1 MKRARR
7 TAIKDLAFRHNTKPA
22 LGLEVLRLADL
33 FARERAGELPE
44 SLIGP
49 QRPQFDMLLVGLTG
63 KGAMTIDFTPVPL
76 GAGIVTVFARGR
88 IQQFADAPKDLDA
101 WLIVFSSE
109 FLAMTPPPRVLAPD
123 WTRPAISPS
132 AGDLREILELSAQ
145 LAAEHARPLDAVQ
158 PALLGS
164 LLRALIL
171 RLERYVPASALAPTE
186 LQRFFTIL
194 ERDCST
200 TREVAHYAKASG
212 LSPRRLGE
220 LLLSHTGRSTKQ
232 VIDERVIL
240 EHKRLLAHT
249 EISVKQLAE
258 RTGFD
263 EPTNLVKFFRH
274 HTGTTPL
281 AFRKNLPSGR
291 RS

>member
-1 MKRARR
+1 MTRRR
-7 TAIKDLAFRHNTKPA
+7 TAIRDLAFRHNTKPA
-22 LGLEVLRLADL
+22 LGVEVLRLADL
-33 FARERAGELPE
+33 FERDRAGELPE
-44 SLIGP
+44 PLTAP
-49 QRPQFDMLLVGLTG
+49 QRPQFDMLLVGLAG

-76 GAGIVTVFARGR
+76 GAGTVTVFARGR
-88 IQQFADAPKDLDA
+88 VQQFAPARNLDA

-123 WTRPAISPS
+123 WARPSIAP
-132 AGDLREILELSAQ
+132 AAEDLREILELAAQ
-145 LAAEHARPLDAVQ
+145 LAVEHARPLDAVQ

-171 RLERYVPASALAPTE
+171 RLERYVPASALAPSE

-194 ERDCST
+194 ERDCLT
-200 TREVAHYAKASG
+200 TREVAHYAKAAG

-220 LLLSHTGRSTKQ
+220 LLLAHTGRSTKQ
-232 VIDERVIL
+232 VIDERVVL

-249 EISVKQLAE
+249 ELSVKQLAE
-258 RTGFD
+258 RTGFA

-281 AFRKNLPSGR
+281 AFRTNLPSGR

>member
-1 MKRARR
+1 VKRR
-7 TAIKDLAFRHNTKPA
+7 TAIRDLAFRHNTKPA

-33 FARERAGELPE
+33 FSRERAGELPE
-44 SLIGP
+44 PLTAP
-49 QRPQFDMLLVGLTG
+49 QRPQFDMVLVGLTG
-63 KGAMTIDFTPVPL
+63 KGSMTVDFTSVPL
-76 GAGIVTVFARGR
+76 GAGTVTVFARGR
-88 IQQFADAPKDLDA
+88 VQQFAPPGKHLDA
-101 WLIVFSSE
+101 WLIVFSPE

-123 WTRPAISPS
+123 WTRPAIAPS
-132 AGDLREILELSAQ
+132 AEDLREVLELSAQ

-171 RLERYVPASALAPTE
+171 RLERYVPAGALPPSE

-194 ERDCST
+194 ERDCLT
-200 TREVAHYAKASG
+200 TREVAHYAVAAG
-212 LSPRRLGE
+212 MSPRRLGE
-220 LLLSHTGRSTKQ
+220 LLLAHTGRSTKQ
-232 VIDERVIL
+232 VIDERVVL

-249 EISVKQLAE
+249 ELSVKQLAE
-258 RTGFD
+258 RTGFA

-274 HTGTTPL
+274 HTGMTPL
-281 AFRKNLPSGR
+281 AFRTNLPSGR

>member
-1 MKRARR
+1 VTRRR
-7 TAIKDLAFRHNTKPA
+7 TAIRDLAFRHNTKPA
-22 LGLEVLRLADL
+22 LGVEVLRLADL

-44 SLIGP
+44 PLTAP

-76 GAGIVTVFARGR
+76 GAGVVTVFAHGR
-88 IQQFADAPKDLDA
+88 VQQYAPARNLDA
-101 WLIVFSSE
+101 WLIVFSAE

-123 WTRPAISPS
+123 WAMPSITPA
-132 AGDLREILELSAQ
+132 AEDLREILELSAQ

-171 RLERYVPASALAPTE
+171 RLERYVPASALPPSE

-194 ERDCST
+194 ERDCLT
-200 TREVAHYAKASG
+200 TREVAHYAKAAG

-220 LLLSHTGRSTKQ
+220 LLLAHTGRSTKQ
-232 VIDERVIL
+232 VIDERVVL

-249 EISVKQLAE
+249 ELSVKQLAE
-258 RTGFD
+258 RTGFA

-274 HTGTTPL
+274 HTGLTPL
-281 AFRKNLPSGR
+281 AFRTNLPSGR

>member
-1 MKRARR
+1 MKR

-22 LGLEVLRLADL
+22 LGVEVLRLADL
-33 FARERAGELPE
+33 FARERAGKLPE
-44 SLIGP
+44 SLLGP
-49 QRPQFDMLLVGLTG
+49 QRPQFDMVLVGLTG

-76 GAGIVTVFARGR
+76 GAGVVTVFARGR
-88 IQQFADAPKDLDA
+88 IQQFAAAPKDLDA
-101 WLIVFSSE
+101 WLIVFSPE

-123 WTRPAISPS
+123 WAKPSIAPS
-132 AGDLREILELSAQ
+132 AGDLREVLELSAQ

-171 RLERYVPASALAPTE
+171 RLERYVPASSLPSTE

-194 ERDCST
+194 ERDCLT

-220 LLLSHTGRSTKQ
+220 LLLEHTGRSTKQ
-232 VIDERVIL
+232 VIDERVVL

-249 EISVKQLAE
+249 ELSVKQLAE

-274 HTGTTPL
+274 HTGMTPL
-281 AFRKNLPSGR
+281 AFRTNLPSGR